1 MYKVS
6 EALANTLAGN
16 SRCMRAKL
24 VCGSEVIDSGIQSIK
39 LVQQANADNETV
51 SIGGAV
57 SAYAE
62 ISIYKPLRL
71 VTRKEYTLYIG
82 AVLPDDT
89 VEYCKMG
96 LFTPKKPQEDDGLL
110 TFKAYDRMVS
120 RLWKSYWPTISKYPA
135 DGKEILT
142 DISKQCG
149 IAIANLSSLPD
160 GVTVG
165 WGTAYNEDGS
175 VMKVPPFTACTIRE
189 ALSYLSQM
197 YGTFATI
204 NRDGEIEFRWYA
216 ATSYEVP
223 ANRSFDDIT
232 CAEQPYK
239 LQGISCTVNDKTII
253 AGTVSSI
260 QIENSYMTQ
269 SILNFVYKR
278 IGGFSFLPTTFSFL
292 GDPRLDLGDIITVYR
307 RDGTAIK
314 VPVMS
319 ITFDFDGG
327 LSTEVGSYGSDVE
340 EGEDQVKGP
349 TTKALERVY
358 TDLFLVRQVVADKV
372 SVNYLEANYATIT
385 ELDAVSARIDK
396 IVTSEVTVEYLE
408 ANYAKMKDVEANFA
422 TIDLANVK
430 DASIKSAMIDAGAVK
445 TVQIADGSITDA
457 KIVELTANKITA
469 GILSVER
476 LELVGST
483 SSIVYALNNSGELVS
498 ENVNTLDGDVL
509 TDRTITADKLV
520 ANSITA
526 NEIASKT
533 ITANE
538 ILSNTITSAELA
550 AGSVTADKI
559 SVSSLEAIVAKIGGF
574 NINQT
579 ALYNG
584 TDSMTSTKKGIYIG
598 IDGIR
603 QYRSDSSYATLQ
615 NGKLT
620 AVGADIKGNVYL
632 DNGVYMYFPES
643 FGLHGSITKAGY
655 YKTITNDM
663 YSGSLSVGFK
673 DGFNLNLSADGESFS
688 LNTRNDSI
696 LQGLVDGH
704 IIVNTDCET
713 KRILAQDSIST
724 TKNIKAS
731 GTVTAGSS
739 LIAQS
744 MELSFSTPF
753 IDFHYNKSS
762 ADFTS
767 RLIDYGGNFT
777 FYTTSGIYQF
787 CNTEGNH
794 IARIH
799 SNGTFGAA
807 SGGTAIVGSAI
818 YCQTTW
824 SGGAYT
830 AVYGASFTNP
840 SSRLVK
846 ENIINMSE
854 EEAKKILL
862 LNPVDFDYIKE
873 FGGEK
878 NQRGLIAE
886 DVLNIIPSCV
896 TVPEEY
902 SESDFAPEKGIMNKV
917 LAIDYSKLIPYL
929 IKIVQ
934 MQQEEIEA
942 LKHA

>member
-6 EALANTLAGN
+6 EALANTLAEN

-96 LFTPKKPQEDDGLL
+96 LFTPKKPKEDDGLL

-160 GVTVG
+160 GITVG

-189 ALSYLSQM
+189 ALSYLAQM
-197 YGTFATI
+197 YGAFATI

-223 ANRSFDDIT
+223 ANRSFDDIV
-232 CAEQPYK
+232 CAEQVYK
-239 LQGISCTVNDKTII
+239 LQGISCTVNDKTIM

-269 SILNFVYKR
+269 NILNSVYKK

-538 ILSNTITSAELA
+538 ILANTITSAELA

-559 SVSSLEAIVAKIGGF
+559 SVSSLESIVAKIGGF

-643 FGLHGSITKAGY
+643 FGLHGGITKAGY

-663 YSGSLSVGFK
+663 YSGSLSIGFK

-696 LQGLVDGH
+696 LEGLVDGH

>member
-120 RLWKSYWPTISKYPA
+120 RLWKAYYPTVSKYPA
-135 DGKEILT
+135 DGKEILAN
-142 DISKQCG
+142 ISKQCG

-160 GVTVG
+160 GIKVG

-189 ALSYLSQM
+189 ALSYLAQM
-197 YGTFATI
+197 YGAFATI
-204 NRDGEIEFRWYA
+204 NRDGEIEFRWYE

-223 ANRSFDDIT
+223 ANRSFDDIV
-232 CAEQPYK
+232 CAEQVYK
-239 LQGISCTVNDKTII
+239 LQGISCTVNDKTIM

-269 SILNFVYKR
+269 SILNSVYKK

-469 GILSVER
+469 GTLSVER

-483 SSIVYALNNSGELVS
+483 SSIVYALNNSGKLVS

-550 AGSVTADKI
+550 AGSVTADILAAGSVTAEKI
-559 SVSSLEAIVAKIGGF
+559 SVTDLSALNATIGGF
-574 NINQT
+574 TIGNKYL
-579 ALYNG
+579 ANG
-584 TDSMTSTKKGIYIG
+584 TTTLGTTEKSVYVGL
-598 IDGIR
+598 DGISCGKNFIAKADGTVR
-603 QYRSDSSYATLQ
+603 IQGDVYCQNNIYMYSGYNQQYFSVLQYVVDSGDVNELYLHAP
-615 NGKLT
+615 NGETIMHWSQDGISGFSIENISCSKLT
-620 AVGADIKGNVYL
+620 A
-632 DNGVYMYFPES
+632 
-643 FGLHGSITKAGY
+643 
-655 YKTITNDM
+655 TN
-663 YSGSLSVGFK
+663 
-673 DGFNLNLSADGESFS
+673 
-688 LNTRNDSI
+688 
-696 LQGLVDGH
+696 
-704 IIVNTDCET
+704 
-713 KRILAQDSIST
+713 IST
-724 TKNIKAS
+724 TKNITAS

-739 LIAQS
+739 LITKS
-744 MELSFSTPF
+744 IELSFSTPF

-767 RLIDYGGNFT
+767 RLIDYGGNFSI
-777 FYTTSGIYQF
+777 YTNSGIFQF
-787 CNTEGNH
+787 CNSKGTQT
-794 IARIH
+794 ARIQ

-807 SGGTAIVGSAI
+807 TGGTAIVGSAI

-896 TVPEEY
+896 TVPEGY

>member
-120 RLWKSYWPTISKYPA
+120 RLWKAYYPTVSKYPA
-135 DGKEILT
+135 DGKEILAN
-142 DISKQCG
+142 ISKQCG

-160 GVTVG
+160 GIKVG

-189 ALSYLSQM
+189 ALSYLAQM
-197 YGTFATI
+197 YGAFATI
-204 NRDGEIEFRWYA
+204 NRDGEIEFRWYE

-223 ANRSFDDIT
+223 ANRSFDDIV
-232 CAEQPYK
+232 CAEQVYK
-239 LQGISCTVNDKTII
+239 LQGISCTVNDKTIM

-269 SILNFVYKR
+269 SILNSVYKK

-469 GILSVER
+469 GTLSVER

-483 SSIVYALNNSGELVS
+483 SSIVYALNNSGKLVS

-550 AGSVTADKI
+550 AGSVTADILAAGSVTAEKI
-559 SVSSLEAIVAKIGGF
+559 SVTDLSALNATIGGF
-574 NINQT
+574 TIGNKYL
-579 ALYNG
+579 ANG
-584 TDSMTSTKKGIYIG
+584 TTTLGTTEKSVYVGL
-598 IDGIR
+598 DGISCGKNFIAKADGTVR
-603 QYRSDSSYATLQ
+603 IQGDVYCQNNIYMYSGYNQQYFSVLQYVVDSGDVNELYLHAP
-615 NGKLT
+615 NGETIMHWSQEGISGFSIENISCSKLT
-620 AVGADIKGNVYL
+620 A
-632 DNGVYMYFPES
+632 
-643 FGLHGSITKAGY
+643 
-655 YKTITNDM
+655 TN
-663 YSGSLSVGFK
+663 
-673 DGFNLNLSADGESFS
+673 
-688 LNTRNDSI
+688 
-696 LQGLVDGH
+696 
-704 IIVNTDCET
+704 
-713 KRILAQDSIST
+713 IST
-724 TKNIKAS
+724 TKNITAS

-739 LIAQS
+739 LITKS
-744 MELSFSTPF
+744 IELSFSTPF

-767 RLIDYGGNFT
+767 RLIDYGGNFSI
-777 FYTTSGIYQF
+777 YTNSGIFQF
-787 CNTEGNH
+787 CNSKGTQT
-794 IARIH
+794 ARIQ

-807 SGGTAIVGSAI
+807 TGGTAIVGSAI

-896 TVPEEY
+896 TVPEGY